1 MLVSSYCASNT
12 SCPFSYFPLQVISSS
27 LLAMATLIDILL
39 GVKLQNCDVDS
50 TSTEKR
56 SLSKVRSTT
65 LSSAEAAFCM
75 HKCFL
80 DVLKSKSAVIRSA
93 TYSLLTSYIKHVPHV
108 FDEETMKKLSPT
120 ILGAFHEK
128 DASCHSSMWDTILV
142 FSRKFP
148 EAWSYCNIHKVVLSR
163 FWNFLQNGCY
173 GSKQIS
179 YPRLVQ
185 FLDSIP
191 LKAVMGQQFVFDFL
205 HNLWDGRNQRQLSA
219 ADSLAF
225 CIAFKHIFLWLLEN
239 VSRYPF

>member
-1 MLVSSYCASNT
+1 M
-12 SCPFSYFPLQVISSS
+12 SSS
-27 LLAMATLIDILL
+27 LLAMATLIEILL
-39 GVKLQNCDVDS
+39 GVKLQNCDGDS
-50 TSTEKR
+50 TNTENKN
-56 SLSKVRSTT
+56 LSKVRLTI

-80 DVLKSKSAVIRSA
+80 DVLKSKSSVIRSA

-120 ILGAFHEK
+120 LLGAFHEK

-163 FWNFLQNGCY
+163 FWHFLQNGCY
-173 GSKQIS
+173 GSKQVS
-179 YPRLVQ
+179 YPLLVQ
-185 FLDSIP
+185 FLDSVP
-191 LKAVMGQQFVFDFL
+191 PKAVMGQQFVFDFL
-205 HNLWDGRNQRQLSA
+205 HNLWAGRNQRQLSA

-225 CIAFKHIFLWLLEN
+225 CGAFKQSFLYLLKN
-239 VSRYPF
+239 ASRYPL

>member
-1 MLVSSYCASNT
+1 
-12 SCPFSYFPLQVISSS
+12 
-27 LLAMATLIDILL
+27 MATLIDILL
-39 GVKLQNCDVDS
+39 GVKLQNCDGDS
-50 TSTEKR
+50 TSTGKR

-142 FSRKFP
+142 SLESFQRLGHIAIFTK
-148 EAWSYCNIHKVVLSR
+148 LSSVD
-163 FWNFLQNGCY
+163 FG
-173 GSKQIS
+173 IS
-179 YPRLVQ
+179 YKM
-185 FLDSIP
+185 D
-191 LKAVMGQQFVFDFL
+191 AMGP
-205 HNLWDGRNQRQLSA
+205 NKS
-219 ADSLAF
+219 
-225 CIAFKHIFLWLLEN
+225 HILF
-239 VSRYPF
+239 